1 MGKMAVS
8 SRAVLGFMEQTIS
21 YYAKKGMCHLAI
33 ARCEQSIGNT
43 QGEAEAL
50 ISASRCYLLAEE
62 ATIDLGS
69 PSYEE
74 NLTSCIQTYNHAIRL
89 LIEKGTVYI
98 LEQ

>member
-1 MGKMAVS
+1 MPRCSGIHRTNHK
-8 SRAVLGFMEQTIS
+8 LL
-21 YYAKKGMCHLAI
+21 YKKKGMCHLAI

-98 LEQ
+98 LRQ